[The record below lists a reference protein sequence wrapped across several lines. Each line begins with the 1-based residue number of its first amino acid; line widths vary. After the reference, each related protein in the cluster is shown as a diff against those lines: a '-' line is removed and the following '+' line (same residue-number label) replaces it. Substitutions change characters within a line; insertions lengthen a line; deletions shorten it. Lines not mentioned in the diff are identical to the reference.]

1 MIRIFSLFALL
12 VLAGVSAVEA
22 ACLSQGEAQ
31 QAVASGKARSLG
43 SLKGAAGGEIV
54 KAQLCLEGGRY
65 VYRLS
70 VLANGKVTSKVLN
83 ASR

>member
-1 MIRIFSLFALL
+1 MKHLIAIVFLL
-12 VLAGVSAVEA
+12 LLAVPASA

-43 SLKGAAGGEIV
+43 SLKGAAGGEILS
-54 KAQLCLEGGRY
+54 AQLCVEGGRY
-65 VYRLS
+65 VYRIQ
-70 VLANGKVTSKVLN
+70 VLANGKVTNKTLN